1 MSQQQET
8 LTTSYWEGVN
18 IKLRAL
24 EPTDAEFFFQLQQDT
39 ERNRL
44 LDFLHPPH
52 SRAALEDWVREK
64 AKREFKN
71 DAFQWLIETLAG
83 DPVGSIATQTCN
95 SRDGT
100 FSYALDVAR
109 EHQRRGY
116 AGEAIV
122 MVLRYYFQELRYQKV
137 NVATQSDNAATI
149 ALHEH
154 LGFTHEGTQRRM
166 LFQQGRYFDL
176 VLFGLTKEEF
186 EGNRR

>member
-1 MSQQQET
+1 MSRQREVPK
-8 LTTSYWEGVN
+8 SYWEGEN
-18 IKLRAL
+18 IRLRAL
-24 EPTDAEFFFQLQQDT
+24 EPTDAEFFFRLQQDT

-44 LDFLHPPH
+44 LDFLHPPR
-52 SRAALEDWVREK
+52 SRAALEDWAQEK
-64 AKREFKN
+64 AKRELEN

-95 SRDGT
+95 PRDGT

-116 AGEAIV
+116 ASEAIV

-154 LGFTHEGTQRRM
+154 LGFTREGMQRRM
-166 LFQQGRYFDL
+166 VFQQGRYFDL
-176 VLFGLTKEEF
+176 ALFGLTKEEF
-186 EGNRR
+186 EESRR